1 MSIETILDNI
11 HSRVIRSI
19 WLQRFTVF
27 NRVVLAAAFTPSG
40 LKKIM
45 GERFTQ
51 IPISEPVGFF
61 FEAMYRT
68 GFYYN
73 FLGWMQVIAA
83 ILLLISRT
91 STLGAVLFFPIV
103 INICLIT
110 IAMGFQGTWAITTL
124 MVLANLYLLCWDY
137 DRLKFILPFK
147 PIGPLGQKAGKLTSV
162 SKTHFLEA
170 AVWGIFGVLGVA
182 FMLMTNPFFH
192 LGFGIVWVL
201 IVLAGGA
208 AFGAF
213 AVWHRSKL
221 TAAGS

>member
-1 MSIETILDNI
+1 MSIQTILDGI
-11 HSRVIRSI
+11 HTRVIRSV

-27 NRVVLAAAFTPSG
+27 NRVVLAAAFAPSG
-40 LKKIM
+40 IKKIL

-51 IPISEPVGFF
+51 VPITEPVGFF

-83 ILLLISRT
+83 ILLLIPRT

-110 IAMGFQGTWAITTL
+110 ISMRFGGTWAITSM

-137 DRLKFILPFK
+137 DKLKFILPFAQK
-147 PIGPLGQKAGKLTSV
+147 SAEKVADGRWLIIERVIWGVFGGIGFS
-162 SKTHFLEA
+162 
-170 AVWGIFGVLGVA
+170 
-182 FMLMTNPFFH
+182 LMMAINPFVH
-192 LGFGIVWVL
+192 IPFGILWSLAVL
-201 IVLAGGA
+201 LGGA
-208 AFGAF
+208 AFSTYAI
-213 AVWHRSKL
+213 WHRKKL
-221 TAAGS
+221 PAVIS